1 MKKVMLVEDEVMIRE
16 GLAEII
22 DWEAD
27 GMQVIHMAAD
37 GKEAL
42 ALWEQEPVDII
53 VTDLEMPQMGGLEL
67 LKNIRS
73 MDKRVRFVILT
84 GYDDFEYARTA
95 IQYGVE
101 NYILKPINEDELEKA
116 VLACAEKLDESDRKT
131 ISYMDEKINLMTFL
145 TGKLS
150 GEETENYLRMAG
162 FLTKNPFIYAAIMKF
177 DMERLRDV
185 KIAAVIDVLT
195 ETSGYE
201 LRVIY
206 LSSDSLL
213 LLTET
218 GSGTPEEVREC
229 FANMQNKLESQH
241 GILSFVSISQ
251 PFSDYR
257 ELPEQYRE
265 LVKLQKYL
273 LIDGYGSCVNQE
285 HIHNRKSADV
295 VIDESRVRKL
305 LFKEDKE
312 GACNYLEDLFIN
324 NVKEEVAVDTLYQ
337 LAIKM
342 AVILQDIKTE
352 YKLQR
357 KKRMRDLLEV
367 IDSIYRAEDIFE
379 IKVLLIGEIVEII
392 DNLHT
397 EEVHYTPVVRQI
409 LAEVQSNYKEDMNLK
424 TLAYKYHMNTSY
436 LGQIFQKEV
445 GCSFSQYLSNTK
457 NSIAKDLI
465 LNTNMRINDIAKE
478 VGYLDTSYFYRKFKQ
493 CYGVSPA
500 SLREMKK
507 Y

>member
-16 GLAEII
+16 GLVKII
-22 DWEAD
+22 DWEAHD
-27 GMQVIHMAAD
+27 MKVVHMAAD

-42 ALWEQEPVDII
+42 ELWEQEPVDIV
-53 VTDLEMPQMGGLEL
+53 VTDLEMPWMDGLEL
-67 LKNIRS
+67 MKNIRS
-73 MDKRVRFVILT
+73 RDKRVRFVILT
-84 GYDDFEYARTA
+84 GYDDFEYAREA
-95 IQYGVE
+95 ILYDVE
-101 NYILKPINEDELEKA
+101 NYILKPINEEELERA
-116 VLACAEKLDESDRKT
+116 LLACVEKLDENDRKT
-131 ISYMDEKINLMTFL
+131 ISYMDEKINLIQFL
-145 TGKLS
+145 TGKLNL
-150 GEETENYLRMAG
+150 EETEKYLQMAG
-162 FLTKNPFIYAAIMKF
+162 FRAKSRFIYAAIMKL
-177 DMERLRDV
+177 DMERV
-185 KIAAVIDVLT
+185 KDAKITAVMDALT
-195 ETSGYE
+195 ETNDYE
-201 LRVIY
+201 LRVIDTA
-206 LSSDSLL
+206 SDSLL

-218 GSGTPEEVREC
+218 GNGTPEEIREC
-229 FANMQNKLESQH
+229 LANIQNKLESQH

-257 ELPEQYRE
+257 ELPEQYKE
-265 LVKLQKYL
+265 IVKLQKYL
-273 LIDGYGSCVNQE
+273 LIDGYGSCINQE
-285 HIHNRKSADV
+285 HIHNRKSEDV
-295 VIDESRVRKL
+295 VIDESYLRKL
-305 LFKEDKE
+305 IFREDKE
-312 GACNYLEDLFIN
+312 GARNYLEDLFIN
-324 NVKEEVAVDTLYQ
+324 NVKKEVTVDTLYR

-342 AVILQDIKTE
+342 AVILQDIKAE
-352 YKLQR
+352 YKLR
-357 KKRMRDLLEV
+357 EKKRLRDLLEV
-367 IDSIYRAEDIFE
+367 FDSIYRAEDIFE

>member
-445 GCSFSQYLSNTK
+445 GCSISQYLSNTK